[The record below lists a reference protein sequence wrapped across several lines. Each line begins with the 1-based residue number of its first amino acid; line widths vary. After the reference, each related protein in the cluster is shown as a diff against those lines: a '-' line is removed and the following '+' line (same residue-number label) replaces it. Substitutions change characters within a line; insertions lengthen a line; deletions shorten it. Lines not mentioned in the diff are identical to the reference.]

1 MTKERRQHLNSICA
15 SHVKGTPDPS
25 RFDAWDQRLSQDLK
39 TNSFLVDH
47 KRRLLYCYNHKVK
60 PAETKMFSRIPLINH
75 LSNVCLWLLMFAQF
89 SRLPLILLLAGF
101 QGCLQLLDVNLYQA
115 GDWEGPWSREQP
127 ARPSGFKHIQITYM
141 YMNIYINDFPK
152 LAFRIQIR
160 NQMAPHTHKELLDA
174 AKNYTNILLVR

>member
-1 MTKERRQHLNSICA
+1 MFTPVILVTLVTLVNLFWSYNQFYRAECITVPGFFHFCKATDPDVLKFETATYFQESDYETVTKDRRQHLNSICA

-75 LSNVCLWLLMFAQF
+75 LSNVCL
-89 SRLPLILLLAGF
+89 
-101 QGCLQLLDVNLYQA
+101 
-115 GDWEGPWSREQP
+115 
-127 ARPSGFKHIQITYM
+127 
-141 YMNIYINDFPK
+141 
-152 LAFRIQIR
+152 
-160 NQMAPHTHKELLDA
+160 
-174 AKNYTNILLVR
+174 